1 MPDQIKNIL
10 IGAFTLSGVGILV
23 FVVLF
28 LHPNVGNEGQYLR
41 VRFANIDKVNVGTR
55 VTFAGKAVGE
65 VSKIEEI
72 EAPRPDLYYK
82 GKVYI
87 YELTLRI
94 DTSIDVYN
102 SDEVGLRTSGLL
114 GERSVALTPRAPK
127 KRGFVLKKITYE
139 DIMFA
144 TEIASLE
151 ETFAEFNDF
160 AARAETTLDA
170 LAEQIDQLKEHKTI
184 EHISTTFSNLSSL
197 TGALNKP
204 EDWSVTLANLKQAS
218 ERAVRFLDSA
228 HAISDQIVRGE
239 GTLGR
244 TIMKDDLYLY
254 LQAVLSKAE
263 ITMDDINHYG
273 LLFHLDKGWQRLR
286 ARRLNLMQKL
296 RCPQQFRN
304 FFEEEINLINTS
316 LSRVY
321 MILEDTACVCAP
333 EDLLCD
339 RQFEQVF
346 AELLRRVAAL
356 EENIRMYNQQL
367 THAHEDREC
376 CRKCSP

>member
-1 MPDQIKNIL
+1 MPDQIKNLL
-10 IGAFTLSGVGILV
+10 IGAFVLSGIGILV
-23 FVVLF
+23 FVILF
-28 LHPNVGNEGQYLR
+28 LHPSVGNEGQYLR
-41 VRFANIDKVNVGTR
+41 VRFANIDKVSVGTR
-55 VTFAGKAVGE
+55 VTFAGRPIGE

-72 EAPRPDLYYK
+72 SAPRPDLYYK

-94 DTSIDVYN
+94 DTSIDVFS

-114 GERSVALTPRAPK
+114 GERSVAITPRAPK
-127 KRGFVLKKITYE
+127 KKGFTLKKISHDDLLFSVE
-139 DIMFA
+139 S
-144 TEIASLE
+144 ASLE

-160 AARAETTLDA
+160 AARAEATLDS
-170 LAEQIDQLKEHKTI
+170 LTEQIDQMREHKTI
-184 EHISTTFSNLSSL
+184 EQISTTFANLAGL
-197 TGALNKP
+197 TSALNKP
-204 EDWSVTLANLKQAS
+204 DEWATTVANFKKASDNTLK
-218 ERAVRFLDSA
+218 FLDSA
-228 HAISDQIVRGE
+228 QRVVDQIARGE

-244 TIMKDDLYLY
+244 LVMTDDPYLH
-254 LQAVLSKAE
+254 LQALFSKAE
-263 ITMDDINHYG
+263 TTMDDINHYG

-304 FFEEEINLINTS
+304 FFEDELALLNTS

-321 MILEDTACVCAP
+321 AVLEETAATCAP

-339 RQFEQVF
+339 RQFENVF
-346 AELLRRVAAL
+346 AELLRRVGTL

-367 THAHEDREC
+367 THVHEDRSS
-376 CRKCSP
+376 RKCAP

>member
-1 MPDQIKNIL
+1 MPDQIKNLL
-10 IGAFTLSGVGILV
+10 IGAFILSGIGILV

-28 LHPNVGNEGQYLR
+28 LHPTVGNEGQFLR

-55 VTFAGKAVGE
+55 VTFAGRPVGE

-87 YELTLRI
+87 YELTLRV
-94 DTSIDVYN
+94 DSSIDIYN

-127 KRGFVLKKITYE
+127 KKGFVLKKMGYD
-139 DIMFA
+139 DILFA
-144 TEIASLE
+144 TESASLE

-160 AARAETTLDA
+160 ATRAEATLES
-170 LAEQIDQLKEHKTI
+170 LTEQIDELKHHRTI
-184 EHISTTFSNLSSL
+184 EQISTTFRNLAEI

-204 EDWSVTLANLKQAS
+204 KDWADTLANLKKSS
-218 ERAVRFLDSA
+218 ENANLFLDSA
-228 HAISDQIVRGE
+228 RVVSDQIGRGE

-244 TIMKDDLYLY
+244 AIMTDDLYLH

-304 FFEEEINLINTS
+304 FFEDELDLINTS

-321 MILEDTACVCAP
+321 MVLEDTACICDP

-339 RQFEQVF
+339 RHFEQVF
-346 AELLRRVAAL
+346 AELLRRVAGL

-367 THAHEDREC
+367 IHVHEDRS
-376 CRKCSP
+376 CRKCHP

>member
-1 MPDQIKNIL
+1 MPDQIKNLL
-10 IGAFTLSGVGILV
+10 IGAFVLSGIGILV

-28 LHPNVGNEGQYLR
+28 LHPSVGNEGQYLR

-55 VTFAGKAVGE
+55 VTFAGRPVGE
-65 VSKIEEI
+65 VFKIEEI

-87 YELTLRI
+87 YELTLRV
-94 DTSIDVYN
+94 DSAIDVFN

-114 GERSVALTPRAPK
+114 GERSVAITPRAPK
-127 KRGFVLKKITYE
+127 KKGFILKKIGPD
-139 DIMFA
+139 DILFA
-144 TEIASLE
+144 VEIASLE

-160 AARAETTLDA
+160 ATRAEATLDS
-170 LAEQIDQLKEHKTI
+170 LTEQIDQLKEHKTV
-184 EHISTTFSNLSSL
+184 EHISTTFRNLSEI
-197 TGALNKP
+197 TGALNNPK
-204 EDWSVTLANLKQAS
+204 DWKETLANVKKVS
-218 ERAVRFLDSA
+218 ENALHFIDSA
-228 HAISDQIVRGE
+228 RLVTNQLNSGE

-244 TIMKDDLYLY
+244 AIMTDELYLH

-296 RCPQQFRN
+296 RCPQQFLN
-304 FFEEEINLINTS
+304 FFEDEIDLINTS
-316 LSRVY
+316 LSRVH
-321 MILEDTACVCAP
+321 MVLEDTACICDP

-339 RQFEQVF
+339 RHFEVVF
-346 AELLRRVAAL
+346 AELLRRVGTL

-367 THAHEDREC
+367 NHVHEDRC
-376 CRKCSP
+376 CRKCPL